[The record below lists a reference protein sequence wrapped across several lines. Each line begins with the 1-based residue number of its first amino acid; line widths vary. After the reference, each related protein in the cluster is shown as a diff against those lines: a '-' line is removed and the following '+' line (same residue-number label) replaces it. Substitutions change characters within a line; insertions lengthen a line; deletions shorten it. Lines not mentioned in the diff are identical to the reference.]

1 MTATQSDTA
10 TLTATLDAPTLWAA
24 AFTLVFAVAAG
35 VGLSALPQEGN
46 LGGAL
51 DALKNLIYVLTV
63 PLFDLS
69 RRAFSRR
76 KVQAAATAPPSGSA
90 NLLGTAFVTALVL
103 FVIIELISWLTGFG
117 MGSTCVMLGH
127 SPEGGDFGRCLAL
140 GIGVFGSV
148 VVAPIM
154 IALGISAGWIWKGI
168 LHSGFVTTLLIF
180 MAVVALLFGLDFFI
194 LLQQAAGPAQAVQ
207 DQFNAIGPVRQ
218 VGLQVA
224 ILSVSVLIGYGARR
238 LWHGIASLFG

>member
-1 MTATQSDTA
+1 MTATEA
-10 TLTATLDAPTLWAA
+10 ETATLDAPTLWAA

-69 RRAFSRR
+69 RRALSRR
-76 KVQAAATAPPSGSA
+76 KARALEAAPPTESP

-103 FVIIELISWLTGFG
+103 FVIIELFSWLTGFG
-117 MGSTCVMLGH
+117 MGSVCVLLGH
-127 SPEGGDFGRCLAL
+127 TVESGNFGQCLTL

-154 IALGISAGWIWKGI
+154 IALGSTAGWIWKGI
-168 LHSGFVTTLLIF
+168 LHSGFWITLLIF
-180 MAVVALLFGLDFFI
+180 MAVVAVLFGLDFFI
-194 LLQQAAGPAQAVQ
+194 LLQQASGPVQAVQ

-218 VGLQVA
+218 VGLQVG
-224 ILSVSVLIGYGARR
+224 ILSISILLGYGARR
-238 LWHGIASLFG
+238 LWQGVARAFG

>member
-1 MTATQSDTA
+1 MTATEAD
-10 TLTATLDAPTLWAA
+10 TATLDAPTLWAA

-69 RRAFSRR
+69 RRMLSRR
-76 KVQAAATAPPSGSA
+76 KASALETTAPTQSP

-103 FVIIELISWLTGFG
+103 FILIELVSWLTGFA
-117 MGSTCVMLGH
+117 MGGTCVTLGH
-127 SPEGGDFGRCLAL
+127 TPQSGNFGQCLTL
-140 GIGVFGSV
+140 GIGVFGTFV
-148 VVAPIM
+148 IAPIM
-154 IALGISAGWIWKGI
+154 IALGVSAGWIWKGN
-168 LHSGFVTTLLIF
+168 LHSGFWITLLIF

-194 LLQQAAGPAQAVQ
+194 LLQQPAGAAQAVQ
-207 DQFNAIGPVRQ
+207 DTFNAVGPVRQ

-224 ILSVSVLIGYGARR
+224 ILTVSILLGYGARR
-238 LWHGIASLFG
+238 LWQGIARLFG